1 MGRLE
6 FKTAF
11 KYPFNRAK
19 GLWNILLIF
28 LPIVGW
34 FVLGGYSIRIIKEF
48 IKGEF
53 EQLPTLKFGDDFG
66 LGFFMF
72 LKAIPFMLVYIPVV
86 IILVRINPWLR
97 LAIIPFEILL
107 IPVLTINFMN
117 KETVGS
123 FFEFSVL
130 KPVFNNFG
138 DYIVAFLKNSLLAL
152 IFIIMSLVLI
162 GIPAGAFTKSIF
174 LADFY
179 RRRIK

>member
-1 MGRLE
+1 MEKLE

-53 EQLPTLKFGDDFG
+53 EQLPTLKFGDDLG

-72 LKAIPFMLVYIPVV
+72 LKAMPFMLVYIPVV
-86 IILVRINPWLR
+86 IILVEIDPWLR
-97 LAIIPFEILL
+97 LATIPFEILL

-123 FFEFSVL
+123 FFEFSIL

-152 IFIIMSLVLI
+152 VFIIMSLVLI

-174 LADFY
+174 IADFY

>member
-1 MGRLE
+1 MEKLD

-28 LPIVGW
+28 LPVVGW
-34 FVLGGYSIRIIKEF
+34 FVLGGYGIRIIQEF
-48 IKGEF
+48 SKGEF
-53 EQLPTLKFGDDFG
+53 EQLPTLKFGNDLG

-72 LKAIPFMLVYIPVV
+72 FKAIPFMLTYM
-86 IILVRINPWLR
+86 IITFILTEINPWLR
-97 LAIIPFEILL
+97 LITLPFGILL

-117 KETVGS
+117 KETVS
-123 FFEFSVL
+123 SYFEFSIL
-130 KPVFNNFG
+130 KPVFDNFG
-138 DYIVAFLKNSLLAL
+138 DYIVAFLKNSLLGL
-152 IFIIMSLVLI
+152 IFIVMSLVLV
-162 GIPAGAFTKSIF
+162 GIPAGNFTQNIF